1 MPYIGHH
8 VEADH
13 AYGVAIGDLHPN
25 TKTRIVLPSRLHH
38 LGQSRRS
45 VSSPMEKHGGKPID
59 DYFKSRRMPLAE
71 LDPNLFK
78 HSPSQQNLLETQ
90 GMTSWSAA
98 PTSVIEPVSRIP
110 APRLSHFSAPRIFN
124 GLVASNAQPRSS
136 ASQGSRR
143 TVTDPSPTQR
153 ASPKRQRLCS
163 DSGIAAAMKG
173 TSGIETAT
181 SRFFVNNGPKLGPPI
196 RRKSSRKTDEFD
208 LWSDD
213 SVKEAAAAVVEV
225 VKHAETTPAPTQSS
239 PRKRKKL
246 QVFADSAEDSTVDTS
261 FQSTAT
267 PSAMTAEPPASLG
280 TSAISVCSTPSQE
293 HSVFSKSIRLNF
305 NALRY
310 NSSTTRTTPS
320 RPASSLFPS
329 RTPTRLPSALDMGF
343 KVEDSI
349 ADVDDSGI
357 VLESPP
363 GLPAANF
370 RSDVAEADEDI
381 LDEREWVVVEKGP
394 GGFSRALSEL
404 PVKGSEDMI
413 VPESPEEAKQGL
425 NLSQFAYDG

>member
-1 MPYIGHH
+1 
-8 VEADH
+8 
-13 AYGVAIGDLHPN
+13 
-25 TKTRIVLPSRLHH
+25 
-38 LGQSRRS
+38 
-45 VSSPMEKHGGKPID
+45 
-59 DYFKSRRMPLAE
+59 
-71 LDPNLFK
+71 
-78 HSPSQQNLLETQ
+78 
-90 GMTSWSAA
+90 
-98 PTSVIEPVSRIP
+98 
-110 APRLSHFSAPRIFN
+110 
-124 GLVASNAQPRSS
+124 
-136 ASQGSRR
+136 
-143 TVTDPSPTQR
+143 
-153 ASPKRQRLCS
+153 
-163 DSGIAAAMKG
+163 MKG

-181 SRFFVNNGPKLGPPI
+181 SRFFVNNGPKPGPPI

-267 PSAMTAEPPASLG
+267 PSAMTAESPASLG
-280 TSAISVCSTPSQE
+280 TSAISLCSTPSQE

-343 KVEDSI
+343 KVEDSV

-381 LDEREWVVVEKGP
+381 LDEQEWVVVEKGP